1 MSTAPIIA
9 EKPHPK
15 LAWYQLVWVG
25 WPIALVAVGGAIGG
39 ACGGAAWALN
49 QKVFRATKNP
59 VLRYVWTGLISVAA
73 VLLYFVAAVMFL
85 SIVNKAK

>member
-1 MSTAPIIA
+1 MSTAPVTP
-9 EKPHPK
+9 EDSNPK

-49 QKVFRATKNP
+49 QKVFRATKHP

-73 VLLYFVAAVMFL
+73 VLLYFIVAVLFL